1 MTIGAVTGLAAEATV
16 AREIGFVA
24 AAGGGTAAGT
34 EAAALALLARPVIG
48 LVSFGIAGGLA
59 PGLGSGALVL
69 PAAVR
74 GADGTA
80 HWVDV
85 EWHLRLGAAARK
97 AGLAVTVGGM
107 LGHGAIAATAAE
119 KAALHRDTNAVAVDL
134 ESHVVAAV
142 AQHARVPFVVLR
154 AIADPADRD
163 LPPAALLPL
172 TAGGRPNLARVLFS
186 LACHPGQMPAL
197 LTLAKETKVALEALR
212 RAGHALR
219 GDLLRP

>member
-16 AREIGFVA
+16 AREIGFEAV
-24 AAGGGTAAGT
+24 AGGGTAAGT
-34 EAAALALLARPVIG
+34 EAAAMALLARPVIG
-48 LVSFGIAGGLA
+48 LMSFGIAGGLA
-59 PGLGSGALVL
+59 PGLCSGALIL

-74 GADGTA
+74 ARDGTA

-85 EWHLRLGAAARK
+85 EWHLRLAAAARK

-107 LGHGAIAATAAE
+107 LGHDAIAATATE
-119 KAALHRDTNAVAVDL
+119 KAALHRETNAVAIDI

-154 AIADPADRD
+154 AIADPAERD

-172 TAGGRPNLARVLFS
+172 TAGGRPNLARVLLS
-186 LACHPGQMPAL
+186 VACRPGQVPAL
-197 LTLAKETKVALEALR
+197 LALAKETNVALDALR

-219 GDLLRP
+219 GELLRP